1 MENYEIADVLNE
13 VADLLEIQGENPF
26 RVRAYRNAARTIDE
40 MTQPLE
46 DLVQRGADLE
56 EIPTI
61 GHDIAGYITELVRT
75 GRLWRL
81 EEARKKVPRS
91 VTELTKLEGVGPKRA
106 TRLYRELGIRSV
118 DDLEKSIARGKL
130 DGVPGIGKKT
140 IENLTRAIRDYRK
153 HTERFTLAEADR
165 IVEPLLEYM
174 KRAPGIDRVEVAG
187 SYRRRLE
194 TIGDIDLLATCSDA
208 GPVMAHFTSHPNIAR
223 VEQAGPT
230 RGTIVLRS
238 GLHVDLRI
246 LPPESYGAALHY
258 FTGSKAHNIA
268 VRKLGIEKGLKI
280 NEYGIFRV
288 GKGEAAKGKTAGK
301 RIGGEEEEDVF
312 RAVGME
318 PMPPEIRED
327 RGEVQAAREGRLPRL
342 VTVEQIRGDLQMHS
356 TWSDGRNSIREM
368 ASAARGLGYE
378 YIAVTDHSKAVTV
391 AGGLGPRELVKQW
404 KEIDRLN
411 RTLDGLVIL
420 KGMEVD
426 ILADGALDLP
436 DEYLL
441 RLDLV
446 IAAVHSRMAMPQARM
461 TERIIRAMSHPAVD
475 ILAHPT
481 GRIINRREP
490 YAVDMEAVLQA
501 AKEYGVALE
510 INAHPNRLDLNDVHA
525 FRARE
530 LGVKIA
536 INTDAHSTAELRFM
550 RYGVDQA
557 RRAWAEK
564 KDIRNTMT
572 LAALRKWLGRR
583 HPGRRA

>member
-1 MENYEIADVLNE
+1 
-13 VADLLEIQGENPF
+13 
-26 RVRAYRNAARTIDE
+26 
-40 MTQPLE
+40 
-46 DLVQRGADLE
+46 
-56 EIPTI
+56 
-61 GHDIAGYITELVRT
+61 
-75 GRLWRL
+75 
-81 EEARKKVPRS
+81 
-91 VTELTKLEGVGPKRA
+91 
-106 TRLYRELGIRSV
+106 

-404 KEIDRLN
+404 KEI
-411 RTLDGLVIL
+411 
-420 KGMEVD
+420 
-426 ILADGALDLP
+426 
-436 DEYLL
+436 
-441 RLDLV
+441 
-446 IAAVHSRMAMPQARM
+446 
-461 TERIIRAMSHPAVD
+461 
-475 ILAHPT
+475 
-481 GRIINRREP
+481 
-490 YAVDMEAVLQA
+490 
-501 AKEYGVALE
+501 
-510 INAHPNRLDLNDVHA
+510 
-525 FRARE
+525 
-530 LGVKIA
+530 
-536 INTDAHSTAELRFM
+536 
-550 RYGVDQA
+550 
-557 RRAWAEK
+557 
-564 KDIRNTMT
+564 
-572 LAALRKWLGRR
+572 
-583 HPGRRA
+583 